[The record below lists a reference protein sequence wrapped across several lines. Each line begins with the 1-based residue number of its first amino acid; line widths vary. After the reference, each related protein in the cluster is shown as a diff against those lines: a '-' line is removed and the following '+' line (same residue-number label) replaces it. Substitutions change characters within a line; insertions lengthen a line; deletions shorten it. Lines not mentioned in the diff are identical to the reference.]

1 MAINFCPQCGSKVE
15 ANAKFCGTCGRPLQ
29 QQTNQTGQT
38 SPGATVSNGAKSAA
52 SAAAKAAGKTNSSWI
67 AIVVGVA
74 VVIGI
79 GWFFFFN
86 NDITGTWI
94 AEEDGETMEVVFDQG
109 GTGTISLVGSTSSRD
124 RADFTYE
131 VHGNTMTWNVN
142 GETITLNRK

>member
-1 MAINFCPQCGSKVE
+1 M
-15 ANAKFCGTCGRPLQ
+15 
-29 QQTNQTGQT
+29 
-38 SPGATVSNGAKSAA
+38 
-52 SAAAKAAGKTNSSWI
+52 
-67 AIVVGVA
+67 A

-94 AEEDGETMEVVFDQG
+94 AEEDGGTMEVVFDQG

-131 VHGNTMTWNVN
+131 MNDGYLLIQTKTTLYSFGKNTRFPCEVHGNTMTWNVN